1 MPTKFLFNK
10 YLKVKN
16 INSKNLSE
24 TQLIKLK
31 ERYDK
36 DFIKYW
42 TAGHNP
48 PKFNPISMEEF
59 KERLKNPDFFEK
71 YGRL

>member
-1 MPTKFLFNK
+1 M
-10 YLKVKN
+10 KN

-24 TQLIKLK
+24 AQLIKLK

-42 TAGHNP
+42 TAGKNP

-59 KERLKNPDFFEK
+59 KERLTKPEFFEK
-71 YGRL
+71 YGRF